1 MTELEKRE
9 VLSIAEGFKYLVD
22 KDSLIHDELVR
33 YDYLND
39 ILRSARDGTSIDERV
54 ELLKKRLESNA
65 STVSHYMYR
74 HITGERITV
83 NIIKHSDGKYS
94 FGCAV
99 ESPLLDSEE
108 ECLKAA
114 ASFFK
119 EW

>member
-1 MTELEKRE
+1 MTELERRE
-9 VLSIAEGFKYLVD
+9 VLSMAEGFKYLVN
-22 KDSLIHDELVR
+22 KDSLLEDELIR
-33 YDYLND
+33 FNYLND
-39 ILRSARDGTSIDERV
+39 ALRSARDGTSIDGRV
-54 ELLKKRLESNA
+54 ELLKNKLKGGA
-65 STVSHYMYR
+65 TVSHYSYI
-74 HITGERITV
+74 HITGERVAV

-99 ESPLLDSEE
+99 ESPLLDTEE